1 MTAFR
6 VDAAALRA
14 EAPGV
19 GALSGPLDAAE
30 AAVAG
35 AGSVAGVAGHELVA
49 QGLQAYAAWWTQAI
63 SGLSSSAGVIAEQLT
78 ATADDYAAADD
89 RVRGLLADTAGPLAA
104 PPSSGSADY
113 ARRLGG
119 PL

>member
-1 MTAFR
+1 MTEFQ
-6 VDAAALRA
+6 VDATALRA

-19 GALSGPLDAAE
+19 AALRGPLDAAQT
-30 AAVAG
+30 ALAG

-63 SGLSSSAGVIAEQLT
+63 GGLSSTAGIVADELT
-78 ATADDYAAADD
+78 ATADDYTAADD
-89 RVRGLLADTAGPLAA
+89 RVRGLLAGTAGAGPLA
-104 PPSSGSADY
+104 PSSSDSAY